1 MREHK
6 ARLTVGLQDPQ
17 NLVAGNALDLGNTLG
32 VTENDADLGRRKTS
46 SGELEDLVADLLRG
60 GLGPRGLRASVGE
73 SGGRH
78 ALALGVHT
86 GRHEHA
92 GISVGVR
99 CTYRPIFA

>member
-1 MREHK
+1 MQEHK

-32 VTENDADLGRRKTS
+32 VTEDNADLGRRKTS
-46 SGELEDLVADLLRG
+46 SGELEDLVTDLLGG
-60 GLGPRGLRASVGE
+60 GLGPRRLRASVGE

-78 ALALGVHT
+78 ALALRVHT
-86 GRHEHA
+86 EEHEHE
-92 GISVGVR
+92 GISVSAR

>member
-32 VTENDADLGRRKTS
+32 VTEDDADLGRRKTS

-86 GRHEHA
+86 GRH
-92 GISVGVR
+92 
-99 CTYRPIFA
+99 